1 MKKEKKQATEKL
13 LGGIRNRKTASVPL
27 ATQNAKIKAGKKQIK
42 IGIEITGN
50 LVRLS
55 ALLHSDQYRLLSYQQ
70 VTLPRTTERQ
80 SLGEAL
86 TPVLRKFCKPFSKRK
101 LWFMMPSRDVD
112 AFTYEIPQVE
122 AKKIDSVALQAAQ
135 KEKKFNIGTQLFDY
149 HIIDA
154 TESKYRVLAYTI
166 PKQEI
171 LEWKGFFR
179 KIGYPLE
186 GITIN
191 TFCLQNMFQSGWLDA
206 PKEDSVAH
214 IFIDD
219 DWSRIDVFQQ
229 HFLVF
234 TREVRTSLNSLL
246 DEIQNSFQKETDS
259 ATPQIEIPG
268 QPSLSGQNLNDK
280 NQTITLREAKSI
292 LQAQLIE
299 GENLAPGQP
308 GADLT
313 SDDVFKMIE
322 PALNRLSRQ
331 IQRTIAHYNNTMAQ
345 HSINKLF
352 ISGVMSLY
360 PPLLSYLQG
369 ELGIPVE
376 AADPFR
382 FISQYSKIRPP
393 AATRQKMQLLPVISL
408 GLSQNPQ
415 TPNFLYTFREKN
427 EERKLAQI
435 KKWVIAAGFSAVLLL
450 AAGNIATFTFLAT
463 EKTKLKTLENEFE
476 TLATNAKALEQQLN
490 SIDPNTDLS
499 HIRKLAE
506 KINFLNKYLEYT
518 AKRYEPISVFS
529 ELFTLTPE
537 GISINKVLYS
547 SSQKQFTLT
556 YKDTGKTVD
565 KKEKEEHFSSPF
577 GYYELQNSNSE
588 QATAKQDCAKF
599 ILLDGVVTTKEQDK
613 NLYLSVYKMILNNS
627 PYFSVLGIEKNSQIT
642 PGIGNTLYFTIAL
655 KVTI

>member
-1 MKKEKKQATEKL
+1 MEKEKKQAAEKL
-13 LGGIRNRKTASVPL
+13 LGSIRNRKIGLIPSATAK
-27 ATQNAKIKAGKKQIK
+27 NDKIKVGKKQIK

-70 VTLPRTTERQ
+70 VTLPPTMEKQ

-86 TPVLRKFCKPFSKRK
+86 TPVLRKFCNPFSKRK
-101 LWFMMPSRDVD
+101 LWFMMPSRNVD

-122 AKKIDSVALQAAQ
+122 AKKINSVALQAAQ
-135 KEKKFNIGTQLFDY
+135 KEKKFNINAQVFDY
-149 HIIDA
+149 HIIDTNA
-154 TESKYRVLAYTI
+154 SKYRILAYTI

-171 LEWKGFFR
+171 LEWKDFFH

-191 TFCLQNMFQSGWLDA
+191 TFCLQNMFQSGWLNV

-219 DWSRIDVFQQ
+219 DWSHIDVFQQ

-246 DEIQNSFQKETDS
+246 DEIQNSFQKKDDN
-259 ATPQIEIPG
+259 TPQIEISG
-268 QPSLSGQNLNDK
+268 QPSLDK
-280 NQTITLREAKSI
+280 ANITDKKQITLKEAKSI

-299 GENLAPGQP
+299 EENLAPGQP
-308 GADLT
+308 GANLT
-313 SDDVFKMIE
+313 SDDVFKIIE

-345 HSINKLF
+345 HTINKLF
-352 ISGVMSLY
+352 ISGTMSLY

-393 AATRQKMQLLPVISL
+393 AAARQKMQLLPVISL

-427 EERKLAQI
+427 EEKKLAQI
-435 KKWVIAAGFSAVLLL
+435 KKWVIAAGFSAAILL
-450 AAGNIATFTFLAT
+450 AAGNIVTFTFLAT
-463 EKTKLKTLENEFE
+463 EKAKLKTHENEFA
-476 TLATNAKALEQQLN
+476 TLVTNAETLEQQLN
-490 SIDPNTDLS
+490 AIDPNTDLS
-499 HIRKLAE
+499 HIQELAE

-518 AKRYEPISVFS
+518 AKRYEPVSVFS
-529 ELFTLTPE
+529 ELFALTQE
-537 GISINKVLYS
+537 GISINKILYS
-547 SSQKQFTLT
+547 SSDKQFTLT
-556 YKDTGKTVD
+556 YKDTEKTVD
-565 KKEKEEHFSSPF
+565 KIKKEEYFSSSF

-588 QATAKQDCAKF
+588 QTTEKQDCAKF

-627 PYFSVLGIEKNSQIT
+627 PYFSILGIEKNYQIT

>member
-1 MKKEKKQATEKL
+1 M
-13 LGGIRNRKTASVPL
+13 
-27 ATQNAKIKAGKKQIK
+27 
-42 IGIEITGN
+42 
-50 LVRLS
+50 
-55 ALLHSDQYRLLSYQQ
+55 
-70 VTLPRTTERQ
+70 
-80 SLGEAL
+80 
-86 TPVLRKFCKPFSKRK
+86 
-101 LWFMMPSRDVD
+101 
-112 AFTYEIPQVE
+112 
-122 AKKIDSVALQAAQ
+122 Q
-135 KEKKFNIGTQLFDY
+135 KEKKFNISTQLFDY
-149 HIIDA
+149 HIIDINA
-154 TESKYRVLAYTI
+154 SKYRILAYTI

-171 LEWKGFFR
+171 LEWKDFFR

-191 TFCLQNMFQSGWLDA
+191 TFCLQNMFQSGWLNA

-246 DEIQNSFQKETDS
+246 DEIQNSFQKKDDNN
-259 ATPQIEIPG
+259 TPQIEIPG
-268 QPSLSGQNLNDK
+268 QPSLGSPNLNDK
-280 NQTITLREAKSI
+280 KQTITLKEAKSI
-292 LQAQLIE
+292 LQAQMIE

-308 GADLT
+308 GANLT
-313 SDDVFKMIE
+313 SDDVFKTIE

-345 HSINKLF
+345 HTINKLF
-352 ISGVMSLY
+352 ISGTMSLY

-382 FISQYSKIRPP
+382 FISQYYQIRPP
-393 AATRQKMQLLPVISL
+393 AAARQTMQLLPIISL
-408 GLSQNPQ
+408 GLSKNPQ

-427 EERKLAQI
+427 EEKKLAQI
-435 KKWVIAAGFSAVLLL
+435 KKWVIAAGFSAALLL
-450 AAGNIATFTFLAT
+450 AAGNIVTFTFLAT
-463 EKTKLKTLENEFE
+463 EKTKLKTQENEFA
-476 TLATNAKALEQQLN
+476 TLVTNAKTLEQQLN
-490 SIDPNTDLS
+490 TIDPNTDLS
-499 HIRKLAE
+499 HIKELAE

-518 AKRYEPISVFS
+518 AKRYEPVAVFS
-529 ELFTLTPE
+529 ELFTLTQE
-537 GISINKVLYS
+537 GISINKILYS
-547 SSQKQFTLT
+547 SSEKQFTLT
-556 YKDTGKTVD
+556 YKDTEKTVD
-565 KKEKEEHFSSPF
+565 NKKKEEYFASPF

-588 QATAKQDCAKF
+588 QTTEKQNCAKF

-627 PYFSVLGIEKNSQIT
+627 PYFSVLGVEKNSQIT

-655 KVTI
+655 KVNI